1 MDKRLFNILAA
12 LSVAPLVAL
21 CMLTGE
27 ASSPARFAFF
37 PLMTLFALRLSP
49 NVIMLAGAG
58 FSGCY
63 LLMFFLQRPAGSDG
77 LILAAVEFTCY
88 ILSTWGAATL
98 ARSVATERT
107 QFRLAEAAF
116 QGLSNELSHRSLNL
130 QATLD
135 ALSQAHSKLQYL
147 DRNKTTFL
155 ANIAHELRTPLSGI
169 RSYSEILL
177 TYDDLESST
186 QQEFLEI
193 IQNESVRL
201 TNLLNDLLNLIR
213 IETGNIELA
222 IGRVDAAEVIDGCIK
237 VMKPTAEAKGL
248 ELEASVPSANV
259 FIKADPGQMTQVI
272 INLLNNAVKFTQQGG
287 ISVGV
292 RPKGEFAE
300 FFVTDSGEGLFPDEQ
315 EKIFDEF
322 YRVLD
327 NVPNRPPGTGL
338 GLSICKKIVEIHG
351 GTIRVESSIGAG
363 STFSFTIPL
372 LTTDD
377 HVLMLDPEQSARHI
391 PEEFRPILVVMRNT
405 VKRMCLRKS
414 LETVGYKTYGAMT
427 YEKARDLVKASP
439 VDLIIGE
446 ITDSPDGLESL
457 TTAAHNGGTPFYMA
471 QFHAEPPE
479 VISMA
484 INGYIWKP
492 FERYHLLQPLKPLS
506 MKRNRIAII
515 SPDMDE
521 SRMLQMILGVEGYTI
536 SLFSNDDKFI
546 HTCSNFHPEAI
557 IIGSFDEQHLDT
569 IIRGIKMTD
578 QVANVPLILVLKEKP
593 HGHIK
598 LVTTPLQD
606 DKPLLFGLSPL
617 IQEIEGAIFK

>member
-12 LSVAPLVAL
+12 LSVVPLIAL
-21 CMLTGE
+21 CLFTGG
-27 ASSPARFAFF
+27 ASSAARFAFF
-37 PLMTLFALRLSP
+37 PLMTLLALRLSP
-49 NVIMLAGAG
+49 NAILVAGAG
-58 FSGCY
+58 FFGSYVLMLSMNMPSGSPLTSAATELICY
-63 LLMFFLQRPAGSDG
+63 A
-77 LILAAVEFTCY
+77 IT
-88 ILSTWGAATL
+88 TWGAAVM
-98 ARSVATERT
+98 ARSVAMERN

-177 TYDDLESST
+177 TYDDLEVST
-186 QQEFLEI
+186 QREFLEI

-201 TNLLNDLLNLIR
+201 TNLVNDLLNLIK

-222 IGRVDAAEVIDGCIK
+222 IGRVDGAELIERCIK

-248 ELEASVPSANV
+248 ALESSVPHENV

-287 ISVGV
+287 ITVKV

-300 FFVTDSGEGLFPDEQ
+300 FSVTDSGEGLFPDEQ

-327 NVPNRPPGTGL
+327 SVPNRPAGTGL
-338 GLSICKKIVEIHG
+338 GLSICKKIVEFHG
-351 GTIRVESSIGAG
+351 GIISVESRIGAG

-372 LTTDD
+372 FGRDD
-377 HVLMLDPEQSARHI
+377 HALMIDPEKRARRI

-405 VKRMCLRKS
+405 VKRMCLRKG
-414 LETVGYKTYGAMT
+414 LENVGYKTYGAVT
-427 YEKARDLVKASP
+427 YEKAGDLVKSSP

-446 ITDSPDGLESL
+446 ITDNADGLELLSN
-457 TTAAHNGGTPFYMA
+457 TAHREGTPFYMA
-471 QFHAEPPE
+471 HFHAEPPE

-484 INGYIWKP
+484 VNGYIWKP
-492 FERYHLLQPLKPLS
+492 FERHQLLQALKSLP
-506 MKRNRIAII
+506 MKRNRITII

-521 SRMLQMILGVEGYTI
+521 SRMLQMLLGVEGYTI
-536 SLFSNDDKFI
+536 SLFSNDARLVHSCTEFNPDV
-546 HTCSNFHPEAI
+546 I
-557 IIGSFDEQHLDT
+557 IIGSFDEQHLGT
-569 IIRGIKMTD
+569 IVRGIKATE
-578 QVANVPLILVLKEKP
+578 QVANIPLILALAEKP
-593 HGHIK
+593 RGHIK